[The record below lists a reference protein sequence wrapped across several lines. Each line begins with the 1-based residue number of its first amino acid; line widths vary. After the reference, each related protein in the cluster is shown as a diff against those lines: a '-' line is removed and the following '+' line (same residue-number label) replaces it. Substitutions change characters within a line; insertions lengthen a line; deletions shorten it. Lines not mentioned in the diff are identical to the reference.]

1 MVKHLIEPSSL
12 GRLQIYGIVD
22 LNASYDIPVDFN
34 GITAS
39 VVLNVRNLFDE
50 VYIQD
55 ATDNSRYNAVPF
67 RVNSKIHIIYNSYDF
82 KKYNFSSKKIS
93 LFKKKYGLTSFKPII
108 YIGVADP
115 KKGVNEVF
123 HALKDDGYQIVMTGG
138 NNNADKNVN
147 ALFLSLEPDELRV
160 LYSAV
165 DAVVVMS
172 KLNEGW
178 NRVAHEAILSS
189 TVVIGSGVSGMAE
202 LLQVSNQYYL

>member
-1 MVKHLIEPSSL
+1 
-12 GRLQIYGIVD
+12 
-22 LNASYDIPVDFN
+22 
-34 GITAS
+34 
-39 VVLNVRNLFDE
+39 
-50 VYIQD
+50 
-55 ATDNSRYNAVPF
+55 
-67 RVNSKIHIIYNSYDF
+67 
-82 KKYNFSSKKIS
+82 
-93 LFKKKYGLTSFKPII
+93 
-108 YIGVADP
+108 
-115 KKGVNEVF
+115 
-123 HALKDDGYQIVMTGG
+123 MTGG

-202 LLQVSNQYYL
+202 LLQVSNQYICDSIDDLSNLLKVIINGKTPASASFDFIKKYDLNYFESSWISRIEN